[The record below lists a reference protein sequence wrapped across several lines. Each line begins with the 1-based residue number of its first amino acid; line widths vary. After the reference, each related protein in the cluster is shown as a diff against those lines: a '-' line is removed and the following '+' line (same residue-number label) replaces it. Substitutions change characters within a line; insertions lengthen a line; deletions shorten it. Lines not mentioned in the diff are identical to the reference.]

1 MTIIHHD
8 KISLKSHGPTLSKN
22 VFNMFGPIQWLV
34 KLAIGFP
41 PCPPTSK
48 AIYVKIPFLHVD
60 VVSL

>member
-8 KISLKSHGPTLSKN
+8 KISLKSHGPTFSKN